1 MDFRAD
7 TRGQAIQIG
16 AVLLFA
22 IVIILFAL
30 WQAVLVPNQNEQ
42 VEVDHYESVADDMTQ
57 VRSAVFEAR
66 TTGLTQSET
75 LKLGVGYPTRI
86 VLRNPPPATGRLRTG
101 PERNLSIEDQA
112 GGGSDIVDRYSGVSS
127 EDDVFTQFI
136 SYRPSYNEFRSAG
149 PIYHEHGVLYRD
161 FRTNADEDQVFVQ
174 NRNQY
179 LVTNA
184 SGEKQVRLVPIQGE
198 YDQEGTERVSI
209 DPEPGILQTDEV
221 ADVNVT
227 VPTRLSESRWER
239 LLDGQLPANKI
250 YVDESA
256 EQLTLELDGTWDV
269 QYAPVGVSGP
279 PESGERGSGDN
290 GINPASP
297 GDVRFVEVVDRTGG
311 VVTLAFNNSGEEAIN
326 WTEARINFYDGQG
339 NPPTNATI
347 EKSGEPVSANL
358 EIKGQFARL
367 DPEISINPVGDQD
380 IVLRFDKNT
389 NPNDWFVLTV
399 VFETGEQGTYF
410 IAFS

>member
-30 WQAVLVPNQNEQ
+30 WQAVLVPNQNEK

-57 VRSAVFEAR
+57 IRSAVFEAR
-66 TTGLTQSET
+66 TTGDTQSET
-75 LKLGVGYPTRI
+75 LKLGVEYPTRI

-112 GGGSDIVDRYSGVSS
+112 GGGLGIVDRYSGVSA
-127 EDDVFTQFI
+127 EEDVFTQFI

-149 PIYHEHGVLYRD
+149 PIYHEHGLLYRD
-161 FRTNADEDQVFVQ
+161 FRRSQDEDQVFVQ

-179 LVTNA
+179 LVNNA
-184 SGEKQVRLVPIQGE
+184 SGEKEVRLVPIQGE

-221 ADVNVT
+221 VDVNVT

-256 EQLTLELDGTWDV
+256 EQLTLELDGTWEV
-269 QYAPVGVSGP
+269 QYAPVGIGGP
-279 PESGERGSGDN
+279 PESGERGSADN

-297 GDVRFVEVVDRTGG
+297 GDVRFVNATRQGDVA
-311 VVTLAFNNSGEEAIN
+311 TLTFNNSGDTSIN
-326 WTEARINFYDGQG
+326 WTEARLNFYQG
-339 NPPTNATI
+339 NGNNDPENADI
-347 EKSGEPVSANL
+347 NKVNEPVSANL
-358 EIKGQFARL
+358 VVTGPFERL
-367 DPEISINPVGDQD
+367 DPEISIDPGGTQQVELTFDENPGQ
-380 IVLRFDKNT
+380 
-389 NPNDWFVLTV
+389 NDWFVLTV

-410 IAFS
+410 IAF